1 MFPGSNSPLQEARR
15 KAYRQVILEA
25 AEPVFA
31 DFGFEAAKIQ
41 TVADKAGVSVGTIYS
56 VFGSKSELF
65 SVVLTHRLPE
75 LLDIS
80 RAAAVNAS
88 SALESLLEGIDAYI
102 IYLLEH
108 PNFLQIHLREHAWG
122 LGPTRASAEQLAGWR
137 EGLDLQAAVLQ
148 AAMDEGIVIQEEPH
162 RLARSITAVH
172 QVQLW
177 DWVEN
182 GMTEP
187 VPDVATRL
195 RQLFLQMFCTDKAH
209 DKKKERPPE

>member
-1 MFPGSNSPLQEARR
+1 MTPESNSPLQEARL

-25 AEPVFA
+25 AEAVFA
-31 DFGFEAAKIQ
+31 EYGFEGAKVQ
-41 TVADKAGVSVGTIYS
+41 TIARKAGVSVGTIYS

-65 SVVLTHRLPE
+65 SDVMTRRIPE

-80 RAAAVNAS
+80 RAAAVAAD
-88 SALESLLEGIDAYI
+88 SALESLLRGIDAYL

-122 LGPTRASAEQLAGWR
+122 LGPTRASHEQLTGWR
-137 EGLDLQAAVLQ
+137 EGMELQAAVLQ
-148 AAMDEGIVIQEEPH
+148 TAMDDGAVIKGDPNQ
-162 RLARSITAVH
+162 LARCITAVH

-177 DWVEN
+177 DWVEQ

-187 VPDVATRL
+187 VEQVAGRMQ
-195 RQLFLQMFCTDKAH
+195 RLFLQMFCTDRRGYQGKGTP
-209 DKKKERPPE
+209 ER